1 MPEERQ
7 EFERLKIALAH
18 RYVIER
24 ELGRGGMAT
33 VYLAEEARH
42 SRRLAIKVLHPDLA
56 ATVGADRF
64 LREIK
69 TTAGLTH
76 PHILPLFDS
85 GEAGGF
91 LYYVMPFVEGESLR
105 QRLSREHQLPVEDA
119 LRITSEVADALGF
132 AHARGVIHRDV
143 KPENILLEAGHAVVA
158 DFGIAKAIADAEFEA
173 LTVTGLVVGT
183 LQYMSP
189 EQAAGDQDL
198 DGRSDIYSLGCVA
211 YEMLGGDPPFADA
224 RGQALRARK
233 VVETPLLL
241 RHLRGIVPAQV
252 EFAIGRA
259 LATAPADRFHT
270 MHQFVDALLAPADV
284 TQEVREGGAGRSPR
298 LEAAD
303 RYLPI
308 DLAPLDEEL
317 DIYGLTHPGKLK
329 RVNSNHFLICTINRN
344 MALHFTSLP
353 SSSHLPREG
362 ERRAFIAMVADG
374 VGRGP
379 WGEEA
384 SRLALEVVAQYM
396 LRSIHNYHPPDAE
409 GESLFM
415 EGLRDMAQQCHANI
429 AQRARET
436 PGAKGMAISITMWIG
451 MWPRAYLLHV
461 GRCRC
466 YVLRKNQLIQITD
479 DGPTGIDRDHV
490 AVYRR
495 DQEPGNVGLLCSEGL
510 TRHVTDEQIQARL
523 SNMGSARQVCQ
534 DLLDDALAGGG
545 TENISILVGRS
556 GSVSPPTRDV

>member
-1 MPEERQ
+1 MIDQ
-7 EFERLKIALAH
+7 HAQLERLKAALAH
-18 RYVIER
+18 RYLIER

-42 SRRLAIKVLHPDLA
+42 SRRLAVKVLHPDLA

-64 LREIK
+64 VREIK
-69 TTAGLTH
+69 TTAGLSH

-85 GEAGGF
+85 GEADGF
-91 LYYVMPFVEGESLR
+91 LYYVMPYVEGESLR
-105 QRLSREHQLPVEDA
+105 QRLDREHQLPVEDA

-132 AHARGVIHRDV
+132 AHTRGVIHRDV

-158 DFGIAKAIADAEFEA
+158 DFGVAKAIADAEVEA

-189 EQAAGDQDL
+189 EQAAGEQDL

-233 VVETPLLL
+233 VVEAPLPL
-241 RHLRGIVPAQV
+241 RHLREKVPAHLERAV
-252 EFAIGRA
+252 ARA
-259 LATAPADRFHT
+259 LGTAPADRFRT
-270 MHQFVDALLAPADV
+270 MQQFVAALLAPGDV
-284 TQEVREGGAGRSPR
+284 TQVVREGGAVRSPR
-298 LEAAD
+298 SEATD
-303 RYLPI
+303 LNLPI
-308 DLAPLDEEL
+308 DLKPLDEEL

-353 SSSHLPREG
+353 NSSHLPREG

-374 VGRGP
+374 LGRGP

-396 LRSIHNYHPPDAE
+396 VRSINHYHTADAE
-409 GESLFM
+409 GERMFM
-415 EGLRDMAQQCHANI
+415 DGLRDMAQQCHANI
-429 AQRARET
+429 AHRAREGS
-436 PGAKGMAISITMWIG
+436 GARGMAISLTMWIG
-451 MWPRAYLLHV
+451 MWPRAYVLHA
-461 GRCRC
+461 GRCRG
-466 YVLRKNQLIQITD
+466 YALRKGKLIQITE
-479 DGPTGIDRDHV
+479 DGPAGIDRDHV

-495 DQEPGNVGLLCSEGL
+495 DQEGGGVGLLCSEGL

-523 SNMGSARQVCQ
+523 SGKGSARQICQ

-545 TENISILVGRS
+545 TENITVLVGRS
-556 GSVSPPTRDV
+556 GSVGGG